1 MAGVII
7 LLNGPSSSGK
17 STLARAVQARAPLPF
32 WHYSIDHLK
41 VAGVLPR
48 DRIDRADFAWSD
60 LRQSFFEGFHRS
72 IPAFAEAGNNLL
84 VEHIIEERRW
94 MDRLL
99 RLLEPFDVFFVGLHC
114 PVEELEQREVA
125 RGDRRVGEARA
136 DAAITHTFGTYD
148 FELTTTTPVAEQATA
163 LLSAW
168 KVRRRPGA
176 FASMAAR
183 SGGPC
188 AA

>member
-7 LLNGPSSSGK
+7 LLNGASSSGK
-17 STLARAVQARAPLPF
+17 SSLATAVQVLAPLPF
-32 WHYSIDHLK
+32 WHYSIDHLE

-48 DRIDRADFAWSD
+48 ERIDRGDFAWSD
-60 LRQSFFEGFHRS
+60 LRQAFFEGFHRS

-84 VEHIIEERRW
+84 VEHVIEERPW

-99 RLLEPFDVFFVGLHC
+99 HLLEPFDVFFVGLHC
-114 PVEELEQREVA
+114 PVEELERREIA
-125 RGDRRVGEARA
+125 RGDRRVGAARA
-136 DAAITHTFGTYD
+136 DAAITHTFGRYD
-148 FELTTTTPVAEQATA
+148 FELTTTTPVAEQASA

-168 KVRRRPGA
+168 KVRRRPSA
-176 FASMAAR
+176 FASLTPR
-183 SGGPC
+183 SGGQG